1 MKFCD
6 KSRSD
11 AFGNVPTRSKTFGR
25 PNVSERVGTRRNAVP
40 TSERPISDR
49 FGTRRNELVMSLVI
63 EKPFRKRRNELV
75 QALKYPHVK
84 KCPIQFPP
92 VIKIQKFLRIR
103 VPHTRKPPSTKN
115 QPIWRHF

>member
-1 MKFCD
+1 MKFCE

-11 AFGNVPTRSKTFGR
+11 TSERITNSFRR
-25 PNVSERVGTRRNAVP
+25 RNVSERVGTRRNAVP

-75 QALKYPHVK
+75 AALREVIPKEK
-84 KCPIQFPP
+84 KLKQITLSG
-92 VIKIQKFLRIR
+92 V
-103 VPHTRKPPSTKN
+103 TNT
-115 QPIWRHF
+115 